1 MKHSEEL
8 FKPWGVLAHFPQ
20 SKPRLYTRYL
30 LRGEAENHVKFM
42 NRAVPTVR
50 FELCFIDK

>member
-1 MKHSEEL
+1 MNQPEEL
-8 FKPWGVLAHFPQ
+8 FKPWGILAHFPQ
-20 SKPRLYTRYL
+20 SKPRLQHRYL

-42 NRAVPTVR
+42 TRAVPTVK